1 MYWKFIGNEFSFH
14 TRGVKGKKPLKIVDK
29 KGQWKTLEHVER
41 FGEKPI

>member
-1 MYWKFIGNEFSFH
+1 MCKEIKPISP
-14 TRGVKGKKPLKIVDK
+14 KGKKPLKIVDK